1 MGIAWVLGNTKQATL
16 FPVSRDR
23 RSLIPQP
30 FRLYQKEPVS
40 RVCTVFHAT
49 VRILLAVKKSTFF
62 YQVESWYTCDLI
74 QRTDPLQDFLFY
86 RISKILERSIFIYF
100 LRNLH
105 EAKKIVIMGER
116 NCKKKSLQKI
126 RHFVLRCHWSIFI

>member
-49 VRILLAVKKSTFF
+49 VQILLAVKKSTFLP
-62 YQVESWYTCDLI
+62 SRKLYTCDLI
-74 QRTDPLQDFLFY
+74 QRTDPLQGFLFY
-86 RISKILERSIFIYF
+86 RISEILERSVFIYF
-100 LRNLH
+100 LRNLR
-105 EAKKIVIMGER
+105 EAKKILIIGER
-116 NCKKKSLQKI
+116 NCTKKSLQKI
-126 RHFVLRCHWSIFI
+126 RQFILRCHGSIFI

>member
-40 RVCTVFHAT
+40 RVCTAFHAAGQ
-49 VRILLAVKKSTFF
+49 ILLAVEKSTFLP
-62 YQVESWYTCDLI
+62 SRKLYTCDLI
-74 QRTDPLQDFLFY
+74 QRTDPLQDLLFY
-86 RISKILERSIFIYF
+86 RISEILGTSIFICF
-100 LRNLH
+100 LRNLQ
-105 EAKKIVIMGER
+105 EAKKILIMGER
-116 NCKKKSLQKI
+116 NCKKKSLRKI
-126 RHFVLRCHWSIFI
+126 GRFIVRCRGSIFI